1 MAETRV
7 FVCFHTNDLGSVKTL
22 LDWDK
27 NKEFDF
33 VFEEGIPRVP
43 FHSADGKQVKSE
55 LTEKIK
61 SCTHLL
67 CLIGK
72 EGGNNDWINWQIQ
85 TGSVT
90 GRKVIAVRLHSNNKS
105 PASLLNFG
113 STLAKS
119 FTFDDIKLAIDGAE
133 ATSAV
138 MPPKPE
144 GAAKFE
150 NL

>member
-7 FVCFHTNDLGSVKTL
+7 FVCFHTNDLGSMKTL
-22 LDWDK
+22 LEWDK
-27 NKEFDF
+27 DKDYDF
-33 VFEEGIPRVP
+33 VYEDSLPRVA
-43 FHSADGKQVKSE
+43 FHSEDGKQVKAE

-61 SCTHLL
+61 TCSHLL

-72 EGGNNDWINWQIQ
+72 DAGNNDWINWQVQ

-90 GRKVIAVRLHSNNKS
+90 GRKVVAVRLHSNAKS
-105 PASLLNFG
+105 PASILNFG
-113 STLAKS
+113 STPAAS
-119 FTFDDIKLAIDGAE
+119 FSFNDIKIAIDTGQ

-138 MPPKPE
+138 MPPLPE
-144 GAAKFE
+144 GASRFD

>member
-27 NKEFDF
+27 DKEFDF
-33 VFEEGIPRVP
+33 VFEESLPRVA
-43 FHSADGKQVKSE
+43 FHSAEAKQVKAE

-61 SCTHLL
+61 SCSHLL

-72 EGGNNDWINWQIQ
+72 DAGNNDWINWEVQ

-90 GRKVIAVRLHSNNKS
+90 GRKVIAARLNSKNKS
-105 PASLLNFG
+105 PASILNFG
-113 STLAKS
+113 STPAAS
-119 FTFDDIKLAIDGAE
+119 FCFDDIKIAIDGAE

-138 MPPKPE
+138 LPPRPE
-144 GAAKFE
+144 GEAKFE

>member
-1 MAETRV
+1 MAETRI

-27 NKEFDF
+27 DKEFDF
-33 VFEEGIPRVP
+33 VYEECLPRAA
-43 FHSADGKQVKSE
+43 FHSEAGKQVKAE

-72 EGGNNDWINWQIQ
+72 DAGNNDWINWQVQ

-90 GRKVIAVRLHSNNKS
+90 GRKVIAVRLNSKNKS
-105 PASLLNFG
+105 PASILNFG
-113 STLAKS
+113 STPAAS
-119 FTFDDIKLAIDGAE
+119 FTFDDVKKAIDVGE
-133 ATSAV
+133 STSAV
-138 MPPKPE
+138 MPPLPE
-144 GAAKFE
+144 GASRFD

>member
-27 NKEFDF
+27 DKEFEF
-33 VFEEGIPRVP
+33 VYEEALPRVA
-43 FHSADGKQVKSE
+43 FHSEDGKQVKAA

-61 SCTHLL
+61 SCAYLL

-72 EGGNNDWINWQIQ
+72 DAGNNDWINWQVQ

-90 GRKVIAVRLHSNNKS
+90 GRKVIAVRLSSKAKS
-105 PASLLNFG
+105 PASILNFG
-113 STLAKS
+113 STPAAS
-119 FTFDDIKLAIDGAE
+119 FSFDEIKIAIATGQ

-144 GAAKFE
+144 GASKFD